1 MPTEHCTSLP
11 AASSQWRVTCR
22 QGEPGS
28 APTHADNR
36 QPMIVRPRPH
46 WLRMLFVW
54 RGSVLPDILPQLL
67 WTTAFAVLVTVLHGR
82 LFQWKVPLNFVPF
95 SLIGLTLA
103 IFLGFRNGTSYARY
117 WEARTLWGTLLNETR
132 TLVRQLLTL
141 TDTPVPQSA
150 HQAAHQATAIGLPA
164 ARLIAFVHA
173 LRHQLRGS
181 DPAADLARLLPP
193 EDCARLQAARFKPA
207 MLLLM
212 VGEWLHALRRQGE
225 LDPMLAQAMEV
236 PLGRLTEA
244 LGGCERIAGTPIPFT
259 YAVIIHRTIYLYCV
273 LLPFGL
279 VDAIGAMTPVA
290 VAFIAYTF
298 FALEA
303 LGAEIEEP
311 FGTQPNDLALDA
323 MSRTIEATL
332 REMMGEP
339 QPLPPA
345 PGGYVQT

>member
-1 MPTEHCTSLP
+1 
-11 AASSQWRVTCR
+11 
-22 QGEPGS
+22 
-28 APTHADNR
+28 
-36 QPMIVRPRPH
+36 
-46 WLRMLFVW
+46 MLFVW
-54 RGSVLPDILPQLL
+54 RGSVLRDIAPQLL

-103 IFLGFRNGTSYARY
+103 IFLGFRNGTSYARF
-117 WEARTLWGTLLNETR
+117 WEARTLWGALLNETR
-132 TLVRQLLTL
+132 SLVRQVLTL
-141 TDTPVPQSA
+141 ADAGTPAQAHAAVPT
-150 HQAAHQATAIGLPA
+150 H
-164 ARLIAFVHA
+164 RLIAFVHA
-173 LRHQLRGS
+173 LRHQLRGT
-181 DPAADLARLLPP
+181 DPAADLARLLSP
-193 EDCARLQAARFKPA
+193 EDCARLRPARFKPA

-212 VGEWLHALRRQGE
+212 VGEWLRERRLQGQ

-259 YAVIIHRTIYLYCV
+259 YSVIIHRTIYLYCV

-279 VDAIGAMTPVA
+279 VDAIGAMTPVV

-332 REMMGEP
+332 REMIGEP
-339 QPLPPA
+339 QPAQPA
-345 PGGYVQT
+345 ASGTADYIQT

>member
-1 MPTEHCTSLP
+1 
-11 AASSQWRVTCR
+11 
-22 QGEPGS
+22 
-28 APTHADNR
+28 
-36 QPMIVRPRPH
+36 MIVRPRPH

-54 RGSVLPDILPQLL
+54 RGSVLRDIAPQLL
-67 WTTAFAVLVTVLHGR
+67 GTTAFAIVVTMLHGH
-82 LFQWKVPLNFVPF
+82 LFAWKIPLNFVPF

-103 IFLGFRNGTSYARY
+103 IFLGFRNSTSYARF
-117 WEARTLWGTLLNETR
+117 WEARTLWGALLNETR
-132 TLVRQLLTL
+132 ALVRQALTL
-141 TDTPVPQSA
+141 ADSPSEVRTLT
-150 HQAAHQATAIGLPA
+150 

-173 LRHQLRGS
+173 TRHQLRMT
-181 DPAADLARLLPP
+181 DPVADFQRLLSK
-193 EDCARLQAARFKPA
+193 EECARLQPTRYKAA

-212 VGEWLHALRRQGE
+212 AGEWLRDRRQAGQLSPE
-225 LDPMLAQAMEV
+225 LIQAMEG

-244 LGGCERIAGTPIPFT
+244 LGGCERIASTPIPFT

-279 VDAIGAMTPVA
+279 VDSIGPMTPVI

-323 MSRTIEATL
+323 MSAMIEATL
-332 REMMGEP
+332 REMMGET
-339 QPLPPA
+339 LPA
-345 PGGYVQT
+345 PPPLEGGRAGFIQT